1 MNLREGTLQ
10 DRSVPGKRGSFPVR
24 ADRALVVT
32 CACVSGGSLPAACT
46 LLSTARGR
54 RRPAAHCCSS
64 LFVSMK
70 TRVSDGDT
78 KKRVQAR
85 SWNSQAKKMQTREGS
100 RGTGTLPVASSDEH
114 NSSTSY
120 RKCPFTGFIR
130 SIYFWLLP
138 LFLLVFSKYFE
149 NY

>member
-1 MNLREGTLQ
+1 MRVFLGARCLQ
-10 DRSVPGKRGSFPVR
+10 HVLCYPQ
-24 ADRALVVT
+24 
-32 CACVSGGSLPAACT
+32 
-46 LLSTARGR
+46 ARGR
-54 RRPAAHCCSS
+54 LRPAAHCCSS

-70 TRVSDGDT
+70 TRVSDGDI

-85 SWNSQAKKMQTREGS
+85 SWNSKAKKMQTREGS

-120 RKCPFTGFIR
+120 RKCSYRKCPFTGFIR